1 MIKHDHTEKRKIAL
15 RESAV
20 SFLKEQNPK
29 AELRDIEELKHELS
43 VHEIEL
49 KMQNVELLDTQTSLS
64 SALSEYAEFF
74 EHSPIGYF
82 ILSKDGRIEK
92 VNKKGCELL
101 GIDKS
106 NILGKTFSTFFN
118 GENEQDNLYRHINLV
133 IETGNFHHL
142 DSEIKKND
150 GSIFSASVKST
161 LVKNEKNE
169 FKHLLTIVNDISQ
182 IKEYE
187 HHIERALQKSNELNK
202 LKTNFIT
209 LASHEFRT
217 PLSNVLLSA
226 SLVEQYAKMGQEDK
240 MKRHL
245 SRIKASV
252 KDLTF
257 ILVKFFTHEKLE
269 RGLEIVEKVNFNL
282 PELCDDI
289 IDDIKLLFKTG
300 QHISYKHTGTNF
312 IFEDRK
318 IIIHILENLLSNA
331 IKYSPENKE
340 IELTSKMGENSLLIQ
355 VKDFGIGIPLDEQ
368 QNLFAI
374 FYRANNAVNIQGA
387 GLGLNITQRLLALI
401 NGKISFTSIEN
412 EGTTFLVEIP
422 YNKPALNLRAHKK

>member
-1 MIKHDHTEKRKIAL
+1 MLTIY
-15 RESAV
+15 
-20 SFLKEQNPK
+20 N
-29 AELRDIEELKHELS
+29 
-43 VHEIEL
+43 
-49 KMQNVELLDTQTSLS
+49 
-64 SALSEYAEFF
+64 
-74 EHSPIGYF
+74 
-82 ILSKDGRIEK
+82 
-92 VNKKGCELL
+92 
-101 GIDKS
+101 
-106 NILGKTFSTFFN
+106 
-118 GENEQDNLYRHINLV
+118 INLV

-150 GSIFSASVKST
+150 GSVFSASVKST
-161 LVKNEKNE
+161 LVENEDGE
-169 FKHLLTIVNDISQ
+169 FKHLLTIVNDISH

-187 HHIERALQKSNELNK
+187 HQIERALQKSNELNQ

-217 PLSNVLLSA
+217 PLSTVLLSS
-226 SLVEQYAKMGQEDK
+226 SLVEQYAKRGEEDK

-245 SRIKASV
+245 LRIKSSV

-257 ILVKFFTHEKLE
+257 ILAKFFIHEKLE

-282 PELCDDI
+282 PELCDDV

-300 QHISYKHTGTNF
+300 QHITYKHTGTNF

-355 VKDFGIGIPLDEQ
+355 VKDYGIGIPLDEQ

-401 NGKISFTSIEN
+401 NGKITFTSIEN

-422 YNKPALNLRAHKK
+422 YNKPALNLKAHKK

>member
-1 MIKHDHTEKRKIAL
+1 M
-15 RESAV
+15 
-20 SFLKEQNPK
+20 
-29 AELRDIEELKHELS
+29 
-43 VHEIEL
+43 
-49 KMQNVELLDTQTSLS
+49 
-64 SALSEYAEFF
+64 
-74 EHSPIGYF
+74 
-82 ILSKDGRIEK
+82 
-92 VNKKGCELL
+92 
-101 GIDKS
+101 
-106 NILGKTFSTFFN
+106 
-118 GENEQDNLYRHINLV
+118 
-133 IETGNFHHL
+133 
-142 DSEIKKND
+142 
-150 GSIFSASVKST
+150 
-161 LVKNEKNE
+161 NEK
-169 FKHLLTIVNDISQ
+169 

-187 HHIERALQKSNELNK
+187 HHIERALQKSNELNQ

-282 PELCDDI
+282 PELCDDV

-300 QHISYKHTGTNF
+300 QYITYKHTGTNF

-355 VKDFGIGIPLDEQ
+355 VKDYGIGIPLDEQ

-401 NGKISFTSIEN
+401 NGKITFTSIEN

-422 YNKPALNLRAHKK
+422 YNKPALNLKAHKK